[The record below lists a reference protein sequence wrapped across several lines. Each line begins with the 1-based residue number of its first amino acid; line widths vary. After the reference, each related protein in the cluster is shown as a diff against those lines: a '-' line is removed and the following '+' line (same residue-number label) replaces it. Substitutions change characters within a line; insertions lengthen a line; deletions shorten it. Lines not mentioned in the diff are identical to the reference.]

1 MKHETRTSPDL
12 LLATLLVTGV
22 LLSVD
27 AAAAPLAV
35 TIDDVREEGGRILV
49 QIADGPD
56 GFDGV
61 QDPVTSLML
70 EPTPPQVTFSVDLE
84 PGVYGMRVMHD
95 VDGDFEL
102 DANFVGIPTE
112 PWAFSNN
119 ATGRFGPPKWDDVTF
134 EVTTAGDVQDLRLVH

>member
-1 MKHETRTSPDL
+1 MKHESRTAPDL
-12 LLATLLVTGV
+12 LLATLLLTGTLVTIE
-22 LLSVD
+22 

-56 GFDGV
+56 GFEGV
-61 QDPVTSLML
+61 QEPVASLML
-70 EPTPPQVTFSVDLE
+70 EPTPPQVTFSVELE

-119 ATGRFGPPKWDDVTF
+119 ATGNFGPPSWDDVTF
-134 EVTTAGDVQDLRLVH
+134 EMTTAGGVHDLRLVH

>member
-1 MKHETRTSPDL
+1 MKYEARTAPDL
-12 LLATLLVTGV
+12 LLATLLLTGTLVTI
-22 LLSVD
+22 D
-27 AAAAPLAV
+27 AAAAPLSV

-61 QDPVTSLML
+61 QEPVASLML
-70 EPTPPQVTFSVDLE
+70 EPTPPQVTFSVELE

-95 VDGDFEL
+95 IDGDFEL
-102 DANFVGIPTE
+102 DSNFVGIPTE

-119 ATGRFGPPKWDDVTF
+119 ATGRFGPPRWDDVTF
-134 EVTTAGDVQDLRLVH
+134 EMTTAGGVHALRLVH